1 MLPNS
6 IISSKTPTPQLRI
19 IIETLREGIE
29 STTVRDKVN
38 AFLDTYKSSASL
50 EECFRDVKDA
60 RIERVDSLDELIL
73 KLSFETY
80 LRAAIVFL
88 ADASEWVKTVG
99 ILKSENSPDYT
110 IIDTTTNTRIHVCK
124 NLDFEVEKHL
134 KEPVADFGYIIVF
147 FKETKI
153 DSKTESKTEPKVDS
167 KTNSKK
173 NVEKEEVVEVVAKK
187 RHKPI
192 AKRRGGVSVEMTSEE
207 STNK

>member
-1 MLPNS
+1 MIPNS
-6 IISSKTPTPQLRI
+6 IISSKTPTAQLRI
-19 IIETLREGIE
+19 IIETLREGGRE
-29 STTVRDKVN
+29 SSTVRDKVN
-38 AFLDTYKSSASL
+38 TFLGTYKSTASL

-60 RIERVDSLDELIL
+60 RIERADSLDELIL
-73 KLSFETY
+73 KLSFETHI
-80 LRAAIVFL
+80 RAAIVFL
-88 ADASEWVKTVG
+88 EDASEWVKTVG

-110 IIDTTTNTRIHVCK
+110 IIDTTTDARIHVCK

-147 FKETKI
+147 FKETNIESKT
-153 DSKTESKTEPKVDS
+153 DSKTESKR
-167 KTNSKK
+167 

-192 AKRRGGVSVEMTSEE
+192 AKRRGGVSVDMTSEE